1 VGSLEYP
8 KGEAFKRSVKCI
20 DFLEFRKEANL
31 NNLLT
36 PCHKEIFREE
46 IENFLKKCKQQE
58 EDFEISNYLMTAMR
72 NPTEFTASLK
82 RQ

>member
-1 VGSLEYP
+1 
-8 KGEAFKRSVKCI
+8 
-20 DFLEFRKEANL
+20 
-31 NNLLT
+31 LLT

-58 EDFEISNYLMTAMR
+58 EDFKISNYLMTAMG
-72 NPTEFTASLK
+72 NPAEFTASFK